1 MVTPP
6 RPKFVVPLSYVVL
19 DVFGL
24 ILFGL
29 GSATVLGKDVLPS
42 VFLPFD
48 FIGWLLI
55 VAGLFCMLPI
65 IIFIFKA
72 VKHSKKQDALWYNNL
87 PPEVRTKLEAKIN
100 ELRK

>member
-6 RPKFVVPLSYVVL
+6 RPKFVIPLLYVVL
-19 DVFGL
+19 DVLGV
-24 ILFGL
+24 ILVGL
-29 GSATVLGKDVLPS
+29 GSATVLGKEVLPA
-42 VFLPFD
+42 VFLSFE
-48 FIGWLLI
+48 FAGWLLI
-55 VAGLFCMLPI
+55 VAGLFCMSPI

-72 VKHSKKQDALWYNNL
+72 VKHSKKQDVLWYNNL

>member
-42 VFLPFD
+42 AFLSFE
-48 FIGWLLI
+48 FTGWLLI
-55 VAGLFCMLPI
+55 VAGLFCMSPI

-72 VKHSKKQDALWYNNL
+72 VRHSKKQDALWYNNL